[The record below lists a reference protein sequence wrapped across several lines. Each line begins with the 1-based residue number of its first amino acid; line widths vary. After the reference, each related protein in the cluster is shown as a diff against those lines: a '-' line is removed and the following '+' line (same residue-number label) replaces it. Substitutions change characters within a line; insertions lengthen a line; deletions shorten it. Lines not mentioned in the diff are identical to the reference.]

1 MHELANLIFIFNRY
15 IYVCVGVNFHLRFL
29 NLNKFS
35 DENIKYK
42 KYNSAKDVFYIKT
55 IRENMII
62 HYFNN

>member
-1 MHELANLIFIFNRY
+1 MNKLIFIVNRY

-42 KYNSAKDVFYIKT
+42 KYNSPKQIFYNKT
-55 IRENMII
+55 LRENII
-62 HYFNN
+62 KYYFNN